1 MPFDDSVFLAG
12 VLGAFT
18 IFAIVLAWVSIEDAR
33 YRKHKN

>member
-33 YRKHKN
+33 YRKRKN

>member
-1 MPFDDSVFLAG
+1 MPFEETVFLAG

-33 YRKHKN
+33 YRKQES

>member
-18 IFAIVLAWVSIEDAR
+18 SFASVLAWVSIEDAR